1 MWHPDYGFKEV
12 MTDPKKAAAVP
23 QTEVDVQSVLQ
34 EASKTGNLSEAKFMA
49 LLSIMM
55 AKEARLAEKEAALE
69 AQIKARD
76 EQRKH
81 ESEQYT
87 IAKIETQKACKHLKG
102 GKGRTRGQQR
112 DPAVYLHTFPNRD
125 VVIKCQL
132 CSAKWTPKDTAEY
145 LERNGSKIPNWTGI
159 GWREAN
165 IMVEDSSNKPSAS
178 EIFGQ
183 SAPTSTMPKTNEGTS
198 VPNLQI

>member
-1 MWHPDYGFKEV
+1 MANQKNN
-12 MTDPKKAAAVP
+12 VP
-23 QTEVDVQSVLQ
+23 ETEVDVQSVLD

-69 AQIKARD
+69 VQIKARD
-76 EQRKH
+76 QQGKH

-112 DPAVYLHTFPNRD
+112 DPAVYFHTFTNGDRI
-125 VVIKCQL
+125 IKCHL
-132 CSAKWTPKDTAEY
+132 CSAKWTPKDTASY
-145 LERNGSKIPNWTGI
+145 LDRNGSKIPNWTGI
-159 GWREAN
+159 GWKEAFE
-165 IMVEDSSNKPSAS
+165 MVEDSSNKPSSSERFGNNAS
-178 EIFGQ
+178 
-183 SAPTSTMPKTNEGTS
+183 TSVVPTNESG
-198 VPNLQI
+198 VQIANLQI